1 MTQAEEVREVNQ
13 VCITNT
19 PDLHSQAAQGDRK
32 SSPHPHPPPP
42 PPPPPPAPPAS
53 TTFGSN
59 LDLWHSTNLNVLS
72 SCFSNNKWHP
82 HVYAN
87 PPKQPTPHS
96 IMDILGWKNP
106 MTRTSSPSVESNNH
120 LVPYLMH
127 SLNVTKEDNDDQPL
141 DLCISKPASQ
151 YEEEITQE
159 SVRSI
164 SRERAHSTDVESD
177 IYGSNESQ
185 HSLKDLSSSSSTQK
199 LAGLSTSLKKT
210 SRSEVALDPAEDADD
225 SQLDESSRRKKKART
240 TFTGRQI
247 FELEKQFEVKKYLSS
262 SERTEMAKLLN
273 VTETQVKIWF
283 QNRRT
288 KWKKQDGESGSSG
301 GATGNPQQQTKESK
315 NPKTP
320 STSPPTALSSGAF
333 PTGSFATSPPIP
345 AIPTLDDKAN
355 HPIKPTPKHF
365 SKHSK
370 MRQHRTSKSDNKPLL
385 DNQPTKEPLNSFKE
399 HKKFPH
405 LLDPSL
411 SSDVESRIS
420 ASKISL
426 DAICSATNFLMNS
439 SPPPSSSSSP
449 HNATTLNPPPS
460 DSFFCQTTMEDI
472 CD

>member
-19 PDLHSQAAQGDRK
+19 PDLHSQAAQADRK
-32 SSPHPHPPPP
+32 SSPHPPPP
-42 PPPPPPAPPAS
+42 PPPPPP
-53 TTFGSN
+53 TCGGSSV
-59 LDLWHSTNLNVLS
+59 DLWHSTNLNVLT
-72 SCFSNNKWHP
+72 SCFSNKWHP

-106 MTRTSSPSVESNNH
+106 MNRASSPSVESNNH

-127 SLNVTKEDNDDQPL
+127 SLHGAKEDNEDQPL
-141 DLCISKPASQ
+141 DLCISKPSTQ
-151 YEEEITQE
+151 LDKSYEEEITQE

-185 HSLKDLSSSSSTQK
+185 QSLKELSSSSSTQK
-199 LAGLSTSLKKT
+199 LTSFSVSSKKN
-210 SRSEVALDPAEDADD
+210 SRSEVLLNPEDTDD
-225 SQLDESSRRKKKART
+225 TQLDESSRRKKKART

-288 KWKKQDGESGSSG
+288 KWKKQDSEYSSV
-301 GATGNPQQQTKESK
+301 NPNKEPK
-315 NPKTP
+315 APKTP
-320 STSPPTALSSGAF
+320 STSPPALSSPAF
-333 PTGSFATSPPIP
+333 PTASFSSQQSTPPASDEKP
-345 AIPTLDDKAN
+345 HQPL
-355 HPIKPTPKHF
+355 KPTQKHF

-370 MRQHRTSKSDNKPLL
+370 MRQHRTKSDDKPL
-385 DNQPTKEPLNSFKE
+385 DTPPTNKEQQLNSFKE
-399 HKKFPH
+399 HKKYPH
-405 LLDPSL
+405 SLLDPSL

-460 DSFFCQTTMEDI
+460 ESFFCQAAMEDL
-472 CD
+472 CDMK